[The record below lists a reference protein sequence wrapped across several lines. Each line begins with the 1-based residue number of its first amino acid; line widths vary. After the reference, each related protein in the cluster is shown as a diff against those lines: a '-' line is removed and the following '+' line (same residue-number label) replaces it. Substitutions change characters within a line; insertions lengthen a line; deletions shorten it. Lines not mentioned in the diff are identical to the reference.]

1 MLSFG
6 SRECRM
12 QAAKTE
18 YYYGGSRVILG
29 NKCIH
34 ALKNQGF
41 EP

>member
-6 SRECRM
+6 SHECRM
-12 QAAKTE
+12 LAVKTE

-29 NKCIH
+29 NKCVH
-34 ALKNQGF
+34 TLKNQGL